1 MSRDEPDVVEI
12 IRTVDEFVAGLMERL
27 EGGERYDALC
37 ARYLLKV
44 AERELDAGAQMDR
57 VEQRRL
63 EVFLGEHGALE
74 EMTGKL
80 ARSIRAGAFDSRWDE
95 VFEVVLGH
103 VINKVAVSRPAQLEG
118 DPAANAAGTGGPNR
132 R

>member
-1 MSRDEPDVVEI
+1 MSRDGPDVVEI
-12 IRTVDEFVAGLMERL
+12 VRTVDEFVAGLMERL

-44 AERELDAGAQMDR
+44 AERELDAGAQIDR

-63 EVFLGEHGALE
+63 EAFLGEHGALE
-74 EMTGKL
+74 EMYGKL
-80 ARSIRAGAFDSRWDE
+80 ATSIRAGAFDSRWDE

-118 DPAANAAGTGGPNR
+118 EHAVNATGTDGPNQR
-132 R
+132 